1 MTTDLPA
8 DPRSARFASHAI
20 AEARKSAADLVDRL
34 VRTAGP
40 GEHLV
45 LCVTKQ
51 AGGVPALHAALTISG
66 SRASDDGGD
75 DDRAEASGDETRR
88 TVNAL
93 LMFGRLAR
101 EPVGLIMRS
110 CEDSRHD
117 AGGHA
122 CVVRGWVVRD
132 GRAHPMSQ
140 GAIRNVA
147 GGGLGPH
154 PCLPPHPLTGTRYE
168 SAYQLSPAE

>member
-8 DPRSARFASHAI
+8 EPRSSRFACHAI
-20 AEARKSAADLVDRL
+20 AEARECAVDLVDRL

-51 AGGVPALHAALTISG
+51 AGGVPTLHAALAISG
-66 SRASDDGGD
+66 SRAGGD
-75 DDRAEASGDETRR
+75 CEDRAEVPDDESRR
-88 TVNAL
+88 TVGAL

-110 CEDSRHD
+110 CEDGRHD
-117 AGGHA
+117 VPGHA

-168 SAYQLSPAE
+168 SAYPLSPAE

>member
-8 DPRSARFASHAI
+8 GVTVGVPAGEIASAR
-20 AEARKSAADLVDRL
+20 RSAADLIERL

-45 LCVTKQ
+45 LCVTRQ
-51 AGGVPALHAALTISG
+51 AGGVPSLHASLTISRVG
-66 SRASDDGGD
+66 GTTAVSDG
-75 DDRAEASGDETRR
+75 ATRR
-88 TVNAL
+88 AFGAL
-93 LMFGRLAR
+93 LMFGRLAE

-110 CEDSRHD
+110 CEDDRHE
-117 AGGHA
+117 AAGHA
-122 CVVRGWVVRD
+122 SVIRGWAVRD
-132 GRAHPMSQ
+132 GQARPMGQ
-140 GAIRNVA
+140 GTIRNVA

-168 SAYQLSPAE
+168 SAYPLSPVE